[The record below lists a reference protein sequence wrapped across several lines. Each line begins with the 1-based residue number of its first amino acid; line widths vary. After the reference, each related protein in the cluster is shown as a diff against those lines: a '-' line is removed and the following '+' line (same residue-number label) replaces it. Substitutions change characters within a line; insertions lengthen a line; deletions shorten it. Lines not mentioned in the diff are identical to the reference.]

1 MPPACFPT
9 GSNPAILTLNS
20 CSSVAMTID
29 TLASSLATLALTPP
43 SAARLALAAQV
54 ADAGRRHL
62 APVPSWVTG
71 YLERCLMEARIACL
85 PKEQL
90 VEPLLTLHL
99 LTGREAYEREAITL
113 INSYYRQIATFVTQT
128 TDIIRTSDLVTL
140 TSDLYIV
147 VTCCDYVEDY
157 DPSLVLSAY
166 HRLTSLLETSAKAL
180 APSQRA
186 KLAELSEQLAL
197 SEAV

>member
-1 MPPACFPT
+1 
-9 GSNPAILTLNS
+9 
-20 CSSVAMTID
+20 MTID
-29 TLASSLATLALTPP
+29 NLAAALAQLALLPP
-43 SAARLALAAQV
+43 SASRLALACSV

-62 APVPSWVTG
+62 APIPSWVTG
-71 YLERCLMEARIACL
+71 YLERCLSAARLACL

-99 LTGREAYEREAITL
+99 LTGREAYELEAITL
-113 INSYYRQIATFVTQT
+113 INSCYRQIATFVTQT

-140 TSDLYIV
+140 TSDLYTV
-147 VTCCDYVEDY
+147 VTACDYIEDY
-157 DPSLVLSAY
+157 NPSLVLSAY

-197 SEAV
+197 SEAG

>member
-1 MPPACFPT
+1 MNT
-9 GSNPAILTLNS
+9 S
-20 CSSVAMTID
+20 

-43 SAARLALAAQV
+43 SAARLALACSV

-71 YLERCLMEARIACL
+71 YLERCLMEARLACL

-99 LTGREAYEREAITL
+99 LTGREAYELEAVSI
-113 INSYYRQIATFVTQT
+113 INACYRQLA
-128 TDIIRTSDLVTL
+128 DLWRGAERLDLKRTSDLVTL

-147 VTCCDYVEDY
+147 VTCCDYVDDY
-157 DPSLVLSAY
+157 NPSLVLSAY

-186 KLAELSEQLAL
+186 KLAKLSEQLAL